1 MTKAV
6 SGISPTRM
14 ELIRLRQRI
23 ALAQKGH
30 DLLEEKRDAL
40 MMEFLGLVRRI
51 RELSKEAFGR
61 LSEAH
66 RKLSYCMAW
75 MGSAETLQATLES
88 RKELKLEISTRF
100 IMGVK
105 VPMVEGVRTERNPVQ
120 RGYSLHTSSALLDE
134 ASAEFE
140 RALAQLCELAEL
152 SEAVR
157 RIGLELERTRRR
169 VNALEYILIPQL
181 KSMAAFIAFRLDEME
196 RDNFVRLK
204 RIKAMLERR
213 EGGA

>member
-6 SGISPTRM
+6 SGVSPTRM

-23 ALAQKGH
+23 TLAQKGH

-40 MMEFLGLVRRI
+40 MMEFLGLVKRI
-51 RELSKEAFGR
+51 RELRKEAFRR

-66 RKLSYCMAW
+66 RRLSRCMAW
-75 MGSAETLQATLES
+75 MGSPETVQASVEAV
-88 RKELKLEISTRF
+88 KEVRLEISTRS
-100 IMGVK
+100 IMGVRA
-105 VPMVEGVRTERNPVQ
+105 PMVEEMRVERNPVQ
-120 RGYSLHTSSALLDE
+120 RGYSLHTGSPLLDE
-134 ASAEFE
+134 ASLEFE
-140 RALAQLCELAEL
+140 RTLVQLCELAEL

-169 VNALEYILIPQL
+169 VNALEYVLIPQL
-181 KSMAAFIAFRLDEME
+181 KSMVAFIAFRLDEME